1 MTLRLHMF
9 NSEHLYFVLK
19 SYKGYKY
26 YLFEMEKVVAEERL
40 WLKTFHKEKLLLF
53 CFFFLPDF
61 GRLSVTMVMAILQQF
76 VDRKSGKKQNKW
88 KAVKLVRSNKTK
100 YRDLCDLRT

>member
-1 MTLRLHMF
+1 MPVQLPQLLLFRSAGAL
-9 NSEHLYFVLK
+9 LYIFIL
-19 SYKGYKY
+19 S
-26 YLFEMEKVVAEERL
+26 LFEMEKVVAEERL

-88 KAVKLVRSNKTK
+88 KAGKLVRSNKTK